1 MPIPH
6 GGIGATVGQH
16 GQDHNASTPVIG
28 REEKMIEAKPPA
40 VITGASSGVG
50 AAFARALAAR
60 SYDLTHGGRNKT

>member
-1 MPIPH
+1 
-6 GGIGATVGQH
+6 
-16 GQDHNASTPVIG
+16 
-28 REEKMIEAKPPA
+28 MIEAKPPA